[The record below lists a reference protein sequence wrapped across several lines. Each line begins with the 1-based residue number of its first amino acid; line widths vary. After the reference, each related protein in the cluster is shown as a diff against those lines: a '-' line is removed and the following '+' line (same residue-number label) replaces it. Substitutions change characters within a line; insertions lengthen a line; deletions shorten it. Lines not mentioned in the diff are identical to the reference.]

1 MKIAFIYADKEF
13 NNSLFNELKQ
23 RLAGHQ
29 VLTWESGKPAP
40 AQDFEIILVMG
51 KFTREQME
59 AQPRLMLIQTVSA
72 GYDGID
78 VEAATNLGIWV
89 SYSPSELTGNA
100 ISVAEFAVMLMLGAS
115 RYFGQVIQPLR
126 EQSANAPGITPAL
139 YNKTVC
145 IVGLGTIG
153 RMVAERLIPFGMHI
167 RATDNHPK
175 QIPEGVKIYKSEDL
189 KIAVSDVDYV
199 VLCIRAT
206 KKNENL
212 IDEPALIAMKKGAML
227 INVARGSLVNE
238 AALLKAVESGH
249 IAAAGLDVV
258 QNEPINSNNPLL
270 KVSKIIV
277 TPHVAGTTDITL
289 KGTVDYISQ
298 AINSFA
304 DGKALKSIINK
315 PDKPR
320 HTLA

>member
-13 NNSLFNELKQ
+13 NNTLFKELKEK
-23 RLAGHQ
+23 LAGHHL
-29 VLTWESGKPAP
+29 LTWESGKPAP

-51 KFTREQME
+51 KLTREQME

-72 GYDGID
+72 GYDGIEVD
-78 VEAATNLGIWV
+78 AATDLGIWV

-100 ISVAEFAVMLMLGAS
+100 VSVAEFAIMLMLGAS

-126 EQSANAPGITPAL
+126 DQNTTAPGITPAL
-139 YNKTVC
+139 YHKTVC

-175 QIPEGVKIYKSEDL
+175 QIPEGVKIYKSKDL
-189 KIAVSDVDYV
+189 KIAVTDTDYV
-199 VLCIRAT
+199 VLCVRAT
-206 KKNENL
+206 KENENL
-212 IDEPALIAMKKGAML
+212 IDEPVFKAMKKGAML
-227 INVARGSLVNE
+227 INIARGSLVNE

-258 QNEPINSNNPLL
+258 QNEPVSLNDPLL
-270 KVSKIIV
+270 KLSQIVV

-289 KGTVDYISQ
+289 KGTIDYISQ
-298 AINSFA
+298 AINCFA
-304 DGKALKSIINK
+304 DGKTLKSIVNK
-315 PDKPR
+315 PGKPR